1 MNGIMSET
9 RCNRLLIDDVPFRL
23 ADFERQGTGA
33 TQPLFEGEVCYGL
46 AAAQMISLLKRFTLL
61 ALIAMSSGC
70 ASLVGSVTSGIADR
84 LSSAILNSPDIETV
98 KEAIPA
104 YLVLI
109 DGFLVD
115 GEGDPSLYLAA
126 SQLNGAFTALVEE
139 ERAQILAT
147 KAFDYAQRG
156 ACLNRRELCG
166 LGQLPFKSFETR
178 VDGLSAQ
185 AIDPAYQLAVA
196 WTGYIQA
203 NSGDMRAIG
212 QLGRVKY
219 LLERVLA
226 LDPRWAEGS
235 AQLYMG
241 GLETILPASMGGK
254 PEKGR
259 MHFERAIEYSGGR
272 FLMAKVIYAEQ
283 YAKLVFDKELHDR
296 LLTEVVNADPVAMDL
311 TLINR
316 VAQRRAAVLL
326 AESDEYF

>member
-9 RCNRLLIDDVPFRL
+9 RCNRLAIDDVPFRL

-33 TQPLFEGEVCYGL
+33 TQSLFKGGRFYGL
-46 AAAQMISLLKRFTLL
+46 AAAQMISLIKRFALL
-61 ALIAMSSGC
+61 TLIAMSSGC

-156 ACLNRRELCG
+156 ACLKRRELCG

-259 MHFERAIEYSGGR
+259 MHFERAIEYSDGR

-296 LLTEVVNADPVAMDL
+296 LLTEVVNADPVALDL

-326 AESDEYF
+326 AESEEYF

>member
-9 RCNRLLIDDVPFRL
+9 RCNRLVIDGVPFRL

-33 TQPLFEGEVCYGL
+33 TQSLFKGRPSSGL
-46 AAAQMISLLKRFTLL
+46 AAAQMISLLKRFALL

-259 MHFERAIEYSGGR
+259 I
-272 FLMAKVIYAEQ
+272 KV
-283 YAKLVFDKELHDR
+283 R
-296 LLTEVVNADPVAMDL
+296 CG
-311 TLINR
+311 
-316 VAQRRAAVLL
+316 
-326 AESDEYF
+326 SS

>member
-1 MNGIMSET
+1 MA
-9 RCNRLLIDDVPFRL
+9 IDDVPFRL

-33 TQPLFEGEVCYGL
+33 TQSLFKGGTFYGL
-46 AAAQMISLLKRFTLL
+46 AAAQMISLLKRFALL
-61 ALIAMSSGC
+61 TLIAMSSGC

-156 ACLNRRELCG
+156 ACLKQRVLCG
-166 LGQLPFKSFETR
+166 LGQLPFKSFEKR
-178 VDGLSAQ
+178 VDGLSDQ

-259 MHFERAIEYSGGR
+259 MHFERAIEYSDGR

-296 LLTEVVNADPVAMDL
+296 LLTEVVNADPVALDL

>member
-9 RCNRLLIDDVPFRL
+9 KCNRLVIDDVPFRL

-33 TQPLFEGEVCYGL
+33 TQSLFKGGRFYGL
-46 AAAQMISLLKRFTLL
+46 AAAQMISLLKRFALL
-61 ALIAMSSGC
+61 TLIAMSSGC

-156 ACLNRRELCG
+156 ACLKRRGLCG

-259 MHFERAIEYSGGR
+259 MHFERAIEYSDGR

-296 LLTEVVNADPVAMDL
+296 LLTEVVNADPVALDL

>member
-1 MNGIMSET
+1 
-9 RCNRLLIDDVPFRL
+9 
-23 ADFERQGTGA
+23 
-33 TQPLFEGEVCYGL
+33 
-46 AAAQMISLLKRFTLL
+46 MISPLRRFALLTMIALL
-61 ALIAMSSGC
+61 SGC

-84 LSSAILNSPDIETV
+84 LSAAILNSSDIETV

-156 ACLNRRELCG
+156 ACLKQRELCG

-226 LDPRWAEGS
+226 LDPEWAEGS

-259 MHFERAIEYSGGR
+259 MHFERAIEYSDGR

>member
-1 MNGIMSET
+1 MA
-9 RCNRLLIDDVPFRL
+9 IDDVPFRL

-33 TQPLFEGEVCYGL
+33 TQSLFKGGTSYEL
-46 AAAQMISLLKRFTLL
+46 AAAQVISLLKRFALL
-61 ALIAMSSGC
+61 TLIAMSSGC

-156 ACLNRRELCG
+156 ACLKRRELCG

-259 MHFERAIEYSGGR
+259 MHFERAIEYSDGR

-296 LLTEVVNADPVAMDL
+296 LLTEVVNADPVALDL

>member
-1 MNGIMSET
+1 MA
-9 RCNRLLIDDVPFRL
+9 IDDVPFRL

-33 TQPLFEGEVCYGL
+33 TQSLFKGGRFYGL
-46 AAAQMISLLKRFTLL
+46 AAAQMISLLKRFALL
-61 ALIAMSSGC
+61 TLIAMSSGC

-84 LSSAILNSPDIETV
+84 LSSAILNSPDVETV

-156 ACLNRRELCG
+156 ACLKRRELCG

-259 MHFERAIEYSGGR
+259 MHFERAIEYSDGR

-296 LLTEVVNADPVAMDL
+296 LLTEVVNADPVALDL

-316 VAQRRAAVLL
+316 VAQRRAAALL

>member
-1 MNGIMSET
+1 
-9 RCNRLLIDDVPFRL
+9 
-23 ADFERQGTGA
+23 
-33 TQPLFEGEVCYGL
+33 
-46 AAAQMISLLKRFTLL
+46 MINLLKQFALL
-61 ALIAMSSGC
+61 ALIAMLSGC

-84 LSSAILNSPDIETV
+84 LSVAILNSPDIETV

-139 ERAQILAT
+139 ERAKILAT

-156 ACLNRRELCG
+156 ACLKQRELCG
-166 LGQLPFKSFETR
+166 LGQLPFKTFETR
-178 VDGLSAQ
+178 VDELSAQ

-241 GLETILPASMGGK
+241 GLETILPASMGGR
-254 PEKGR
+254 PERGR
-259 MHFERAIEYSGGR
+259 MHFERAIEYSDGR

-296 LLTEVVNADPVAMDL
+296 LLTEVVNADPVALDL

>member
-9 RCNRLLIDDVPFRL
+9 RCNRLAIDDVPFRL
-23 ADFERQGTGA
+23 ADIERQGTGA
-33 TQPLFEGEVCYGL
+33 TQSLFKGGRFYGL
-46 AAAQMISLLKRFTLL
+46 AAAQMISLLKRFALL
-61 ALIAMSSGC
+61 TLIAMSSGC

-156 ACLNRRELCG
+156 ACLKRRELCG

-259 MHFERAIEYSGGR
+259 MHFERAIEYSDGR

-296 LLTEVVNADPVAMDL
+296 LLTEVVNADPVALDL

>member
-1 MNGIMSET
+1 MA
-9 RCNRLLIDDVPFRL
+9 IDDVPFRL

-33 TQPLFEGEVCYGL
+33 TQSLFKGGRFYGL
-46 AAAQMISLLKRFTLL
+46 AAAQMISLLKRFALL
-61 ALIAMSSGC
+61 TLIAMSSGC

-84 LSSAILNSPDIETV
+84 LSSAILNSPDVETV

-156 ACLNRRELCG
+156 ACLKRRELCG

-259 MHFERAIEYSGGR
+259 MHFERAIEYSDGR

-296 LLTEVVNADPVAMDL
+296 LLTEVVNADPVALDL

>member
-1 MNGIMSET
+1 MSET
-9 RCNRLLIDDVPFRL
+9 RCNRLVIDDVPFRL
-23 ADFERQGTGA
+23 ADFEGQGAGA
-33 TQPLFEGEVCYGL
+33 TQSLFKGRPSSGL
-46 AAAQMISLLKRFTLL
+46 AAAQMISLLKRFALL

-84 LSSAILNSPDIETV
+84 LSSAILNSPDVETV

-156 ACLNRRELCG
+156 ACLKRRELCG

-226 LDPRWAEGS
+226 LDPGWAEGS

-259 MHFERAIEYSGGR
+259 MHFERAIEYSDGR

-296 LLTEVVNADPVAMDL
+296 LLTEVVNADPVALDL

>member
-1 MNGIMSET
+1 MA
-9 RCNRLLIDDVPFRL
+9 IDDVPFRL

-33 TQPLFEGEVCYGL
+33 TQSLFKGGRFYGL
-46 AAAQMISLLKRFTLL
+46 AAAQMISPLKRFALL
-61 ALIAMSSGC
+61 TLIAMSSGC

-156 ACLNRRELCG
+156 ACLKRRELCG

-196 WTGYIQA
+196 WAGYIQA

-259 MHFERAIEYSGGR
+259 MHFERAIEYSDGR

-296 LLTEVVNADPVAMDL
+296 LLTEVVNADPVALDL

>member
-1 MNGIMSET
+1 
-9 RCNRLLIDDVPFRL
+9 LAIDDVPFRL

-33 TQPLFEGEVCYGL
+33 TQSLFKGGRFYGL
-46 AAAQMISLLKRFTLL
+46 AAAQMISLLKRFALL
-61 ALIAMSSGC
+61 TLIAMSSGC

-84 LSSAILNSPDIETV
+84 LSSAILNSPDVETV

-156 ACLNRRELCG
+156 ACLKRRELCG

-259 MHFERAIEYSGGR
+259 MHFERAIEYSDGR

-296 LLTEVVNADPVAMDL
+296 LLTEVVNADPVALDL

>member
-1 MNGIMSET
+1 MLE
-9 RCNRLLIDDVPFRL
+9 
-23 ADFERQGTGA
+23 
-33 TQPLFEGEVCYGL
+33 
-46 AAAQMISLLKRFTLL
+46 AAQLISLLKQCALL
-61 ALIAMSSGC
+61 AMIALLSGC

-84 LSSAILNSPDIETV
+84 LSAAILNSSDIETV

-156 ACLNRRELCG
+156 ACLKQPELCG
-166 LGQLPFKSFETR
+166 LGQLPFKSFEKR

-226 LDPRWAEGS
+226 LDPEWAEGS

-259 MHFERAIEYSGGR
+259 MHFERAIEYSDGR

-283 YAKLVFDKELHDR
+283 YAKLIFDKELHDR
-296 LLTEVVNADPVAMDL
+296 LLTEVVNADPVALDL

-316 VAQRRAAVLL
+316 VAQRRATVLL

>member
-9 RCNRLLIDDVPFRL
+9 RCNRLAIDDVPFRL

-33 TQPLFEGEVCYGL
+33 TQSLFKGGRFYGL
-46 AAAQMISLLKRFTLL
+46 AAAQMISLLKRFALL
-61 ALIAMSSGC
+61 TLIAMSSGC

-156 ACLNRRELCG
+156 ACLKRRELCG

-259 MHFERAIEYSGGR
+259 MHFERAIEYSDGR

-296 LLTEVVNADPVAMDL
+296 LLTEVVNADPVALDL

>member
-1 MNGIMSET
+1 MA
-9 RCNRLLIDDVPFRL
+9 IDDVPFRL

-33 TQPLFEGEVCYGL
+33 TQSLFKWGTSYGL
-46 AAAQMISLLKRFTLL
+46 AAGQMIGLLKRFALL
-61 ALIAMSSGC
+61 TLIAMSSGC

-156 ACLNRRELCG
+156 ACLKRRELCG

-259 MHFERAIEYSGGR
+259 MHFERAIEYSDGR

-296 LLTEVVNADPVAMDL
+296 LLTEVVNADPVALDL

-326 AESDEYF
+326 AESEEYF

>member
-1 MNGIMSET
+1 MA
-9 RCNRLLIDDVPFRL
+9 IDDVPFRL

-33 TQPLFEGEVCYGL
+33 TQSLFKGGRFYGL
-46 AAAQMISLLKRFTLL
+46 AAAQMISLLKWFALL
-61 ALIAMSSGC
+61 TLIAMSSGC

-84 LSSAILNSPDIETV
+84 LSSAILNSPDVETV

-156 ACLNRRELCG
+156 ACLKRRELCG

-226 LDPRWAEGS
+226 LDPGWAEGS

-259 MHFERAIEYSGGR
+259 MHFERAIEYSDGR

-296 LLTEVVNADPVAMDL
+296 LLTEVVNADPVALDL

>member
-9 RCNRLLIDDVPFRL
+9 RCNRLAIDYVPFRL

-33 TQPLFEGEVCYGL
+33 TQSLFKGGASCAR
-46 AAAQMISLLKRFTLL
+46 AAAQMISLLKRFALL

-156 ACLNRRELCG
+156 ACLKRRELCG

-259 MHFERAIEYSGGR
+259 MHFERAIEYSDGR

-296 LLTEVVNADPVAMDL
+296 LLTEVVNADPVALDL

>member
-1 MNGIMSET
+1 MV
-9 RCNRLLIDDVPFRL
+9 IDYVPFRL

-33 TQPLFEGEVCYGL
+33 TQSLFKGGRFYGL
-46 AAAQMISLLKRFTLL
+46 AAAQMISLLKRFALL
-61 ALIAMSSGC
+61 TLIAMSSGC

-156 ACLNRRELCG
+156 ACLKRRELCG

-259 MHFERAIEYSGGR
+259 MHFERAIEYSDGR

-296 LLTEVVNADPVAMDL
+296 LLTEVVNADPVALDL

>member
-1 MNGIMSET
+1 
-9 RCNRLLIDDVPFRL
+9 
-23 ADFERQGTGA
+23 
-33 TQPLFEGEVCYGL
+33 
-46 AAAQMISLLKRFTLL
+46 MINLLKQFALL
-61 ALIAMSSGC
+61 ALIAMLSGC
-70 ASLVGSVTSGIADR
+70 ASLGGSVTSGIADR
-84 LSSAILNSPDIETV
+84 LSVAILNSPDIETV

-139 ERAQILAT
+139 ERAKILAT

-156 ACLNRRELCG
+156 ACLKQRELCG
-166 LGQLPFKSFETR
+166 LGQLPFKTFETR
-178 VDGLSAQ
+178 VDELSAQ

-241 GLETILPASMGGK
+241 GLETILPASMGGR
-254 PEKGR
+254 PERGR
-259 MHFERAIEYSGGR
+259 MHFERAIEYSDGR

-296 LLTEVVNADPVAMDL
+296 LLTEVVNADPVALDL

>member
-1 MNGIMSET
+1 
-9 RCNRLLIDDVPFRL
+9 LAIDDVPFRL

-33 TQPLFEGEVCYGL
+33 TQSLFKGGRFYGL
-46 AAAQMISLLKRFTLL
+46 AAAQMISLLKRFALL
-61 ALIAMSSGC
+61 TLIAMSSGC

-156 ACLNRRELCG
+156 ACLKRRELCG

-259 MHFERAIEYSGGR
+259 MHFERAIEYSDGR

-296 LLTEVVNADPVAMDL
+296 LLTEVVNADPVALDL

>member
-1 MNGIMSET
+1 MSET
-9 RCNRLLIDDVPFRL
+9 RCNRLVIDDVPFRL
-23 ADFERQGTGA
+23 ADFEGQGTGA
-33 TQPLFEGEVCYGL
+33 TQSLFKGRPSSGL
-46 AAAQMISLLKRFTLL
+46 AAAQMISPLKRFALL

-84 LSSAILNSPDIETV
+84 LSSAILNSPDVETV

-156 ACLNRRELCG
+156 ACLKRRELCG

-226 LDPRWAEGS
+226 LDPGWAEGS

-259 MHFERAIEYSGGR
+259 MHFERAIEYSDGR

-296 LLTEVVNADPVAMDL
+296 LLTEVVNADPVALDL

>member
-1 MNGIMSET
+1 MA
-9 RCNRLLIDDVPFRL
+9 IDDVPFRL

-33 TQPLFEGEVCYGL
+33 TQSLFKGGTSYGL
-46 AAAQMISLLKRFTLL
+46 AAGQMIGLLKRLALL
-61 ALIAMSSGC
+61 TLIAMSSGC

-156 ACLNRRELCG
+156 ACLKRRELCG
-166 LGQLPFKSFETR
+166 LGQLPFKSFETS

-259 MHFERAIEYSGGR
+259 MHFERAIEYSDGR

-296 LLTEVVNADPVAMDL
+296 LLTEVVNADPVALDL

>member
-9 RCNRLLIDDVPFRL
+9 RCNRLAIDDVPFRL

-33 TQPLFEGEVCYGL
+33 TQSLFKGGRFYGL
-46 AAAQMISLLKRFTLL
+46 AAAQMISLLKRFALL
-61 ALIAMSSGC
+61 TLIAMSSGC

-84 LSSAILNSPDIETV
+84 LSSAILNSPDVETV

-156 ACLNRRELCG
+156 ACLKRRELCG

-259 MHFERAIEYSGGR
+259 MHFERAIEYSDGR

-296 LLTEVVNADPVAMDL
+296 LLTEVVNADPVALDL

>member
-1 MNGIMSET
+1 MSET
-9 RCNRLLIDDVPFRL
+9 RCNRLVIDDVPFRL

-33 TQPLFEGEVCYGL
+33 TQSLFKGRPSSGL
-46 AAAQMISLLKRFTLL
+46 AAAQMISLLKRFALL

-156 ACLNRRELCG
+156 ACLKRRELCG

-259 MHFERAIEYSGGR
+259 MHFERAIEYSDGR

-296 LLTEVVNADPVAMDL
+296 LLTEVVNADPVALDL

>member
-1 MNGIMSET
+1 MTSPL
-9 RCNRLLIDDVPFRL
+9 RRFALL
-23 ADFERQGTGA
+23 T
-33 TQPLFEGEVCYGL
+33 
-46 AAAQMISLLKRFTLL
+46 MIALL
-61 ALIAMSSGC
+61 SGC

-84 LSSAILNSPDIETV
+84 LSSAILNSSDIETV

-139 ERAQILAT
+139 ERAQILAS
-147 KAFDYAQRG
+147 KAYDYAQRG
-156 ACLNRRELCG
+156 ACLKQRELCE

-259 MHFERAIEYSGGR
+259 MHFERAIEYSDGR

-296 LLTEVVNADPVAMDL
+296 LLTEVVKADPVALDL

-316 VAQRRAAVLL
+316 VAQRRAAILL

>member
-1 MNGIMSET
+1 MA
-9 RCNRLLIDDVPFRL
+9 IDDVPFRL

-33 TQPLFEGEVCYGL
+33 TQSLFKGGRFYGL
-46 AAAQMISLLKRFTLL
+46 AAAQMISLLKRFALL
-61 ALIAMSSGC
+61 TLIAMSSGC

-259 MHFERAIEYSGGR
+259 MHFERAIEYSDGR

-296 LLTEVVNADPVAMDL
+296 LLTEVVNADPVALDL

>member
-1 MNGIMSET
+1 MSET
-9 RCNRLLIDDVPFRL
+9 RCNRLAIDDVPFRL

-33 TQPLFEGEVCYGL
+33 TQSLFKGGRFYGL
-46 AAAQMISLLKRFTLL
+46 AAAQMISLLKRFALL
-61 ALIAMSSGC
+61 TLIAMSSGC

-156 ACLNRRELCG
+156 ACLKRRELCG

-259 MHFERAIEYSGGR
+259 MHFERAIEYSDGR

-296 LLTEVVNADPVAMDL
+296 LLTEVVNADPVALDL

>member
-1 MNGIMSET
+1 MA
-9 RCNRLLIDDVPFRL
+9 IDDVPFRL

-33 TQPLFEGEVCYGL
+33 TQSLFKGGRFYGL
-46 AAAQMISLLKRFTLL
+46 AAAQMISLLKRFALL
-61 ALIAMSSGC
+61 TLIAMSSGC

-104 YLVLI
+104 YLVVI

-156 ACLNRRELCG
+156 ACLKRRELCG

-259 MHFERAIEYSGGR
+259 MHFERAIEYSDGR

-296 LLTEVVNADPVAMDL
+296 LLTEVVNADPVALDL

>member
-1 MNGIMSET
+1 MLE
-9 RCNRLLIDDVPFRL
+9 
-23 ADFERQGTGA
+23 
-33 TQPLFEGEVCYGL
+33 
-46 AAAQMISLLKRFTLL
+46 AAQMISPLRRFALLIMIALL
-61 ALIAMSSGC
+61 SGC

-84 LSSAILNSPDIETV
+84 LSSAILNSSDIETV

-139 ERAQILAT
+139 ERAQILAS
-147 KAFDYAQRG
+147 KAYDYAQRG
-156 ACLNRRELCG
+156 ACLKQRELCE

-259 MHFERAIEYSGGR
+259 MHFERAIEYSDGR

-296 LLTEVVNADPVAMDL
+296 LLTEVVNADPVALDL

>member
-1 MNGIMSET
+1 M
-9 RCNRLLIDDVPFRL
+9 IDDVPFRL
-23 ADFERQGTGA
+23 ADFERQGTRA
-33 TQPLFEGEVCYGL
+33 TQSLFKGGASYGL
-46 AAAQMISLLKRFTLL
+46 AAAEMISLLKRFALL

-98 KEAIPA
+98 REAIPA

-115 GEGDPSLYLAA
+115 GGGDPSLYLAA

-156 ACLNRRELCG
+156 ACLKRRELCG

-185 AIDPAYQLAVA
+185 AIDPAYQLAIA

-259 MHFERAIEYSGGR
+259 MHFERAIGYSDGR

-296 LLTEVVNADPVAMDL
+296 LLTEVVNADPVALDL

>member
-9 RCNRLLIDDVPFRL
+9 RCNRLAIDDVPFRL

-33 TQPLFEGEVCYGL
+33 TQSLFKGGTFYGL
-46 AAAQMISLLKRFTLL
+46 AAAQMISLLKRFALL
-61 ALIAMSSGC
+61 TLIAMSSGC

-226 LDPRWAEGS
+226 LDPRWADGS

-259 MHFERAIEYSGGR
+259 MHFERAIEYSDGR

-326 AESDEYF
+326 AGSDEYF

>member
-1 MNGIMSET
+1 VLS
-9 RCNRLLIDDVPFRL
+9 
-23 ADFERQGTGA
+23 
-33 TQPLFEGEVCYGL
+33 
-46 AAAQMISLLKRFTLL
+46 AAQLISLLKQSALL
-61 ALIAMSSGC
+61 ALIAMLSGC

-84 LSSAILNSPDIETV
+84 LSAAILNSSDIETV

-156 ACLNRRELCG
+156 ACLKQRELCG

-226 LDPRWAEGS
+226 LDPEWAEGS

-241 GLETILPASMGGK
+241 GLETILPASMGGR

-326 AESDEYF
+326 AGSDEYF